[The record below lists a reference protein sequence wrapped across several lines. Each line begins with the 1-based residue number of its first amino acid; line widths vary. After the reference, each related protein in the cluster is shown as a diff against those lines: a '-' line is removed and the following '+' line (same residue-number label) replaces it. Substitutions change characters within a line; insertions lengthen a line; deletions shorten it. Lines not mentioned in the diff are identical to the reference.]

1 MNNWAYIYISVKNAN
16 TRIYICWKKIGHF
29 GHTPLINPVLVWVH
43 RRVRRCVRAFIE
55 NEVRTIE
62 KDIERW
68 LGNQLKKLGCIYMK
82 FVSPGNDGVPDR
94 IVVLPGGS
102 VIFIELKA
110 TTGKL
115 MANQRVQIS
124 RLRKQGA
131 IVFVLTGKLDAK
143 LFLDDIERVIHGLS
157 STRVPRDCYSADN

>member
-1 MNNWAYIYISVKNAN
+1 MGTSD
-16 TRIYICWKKIGHF
+16 
-29 GHTPLINPVLVWVH
+29 TPPPINPVMVWVH
-43 RRVRRCVRAFIE
+43 RRVRGCVRLLNE

-94 IVVLPGGS
+94 IVVLPGGA
-102 VIFIELKA
+102 VIFVELKA

-131 IVFVLTGKLDAK
+131 LVFVLTGKLDAK
-143 LFLDDIERVIHGLS
+143 LFVDDIERVIHGLS
-157 STRVPRDCYSADN
+157 STRVSRDCYSADN

>member
-1 MNNWAYIYISVKNAN
+1 MKPYFIWAEACC
-16 TRIYICWKKIGHF
+16 R
-29 GHTPLINPVLVWVH
+29 L
-43 RRVRRCVRAFIE
+43 FIE

-102 VIFIELKA
+102 VIFIELKS
-110 TTGKL
+110 TQGKL

-143 LFLDDIERVIHGLS
+143 LCVEDMERAIHGLS
-157 STRVPRDCYSADN
+157 SPRVSKHCNTTNH

>member
-1 MNNWAYIYISVKNAN
+1 MKPDFVWAEACC
-16 TRIYICWKKIGHF
+16 RF
-29 GHTPLINPVLVWVH
+29 
-43 RRVRRCVRAFIE
+43 FIE
-55 NEVRTIE
+55 NEVRTME

-68 LGNQLKKLGCIYMK
+68 LGNQLKKMGCIYMK

-94 IVVLPGGS
+94 IIIVPGGAA
-102 VIFIELKA
+102 VFVELKS

-131 IVFVLTGKLDAK
+131 LVFVITGKTDAE
-143 LFLDDIERVIHGLS
+143 LFVDDLKRVLYELS
-157 STRVPRDCYSADN
+157 TTRVSKHRHPADN

>member
-1 MNNWAYIYISVKNAN
+1 MFTKKNGNIGNTTPMKPYFIWAEACC
-16 TRIYICWKKIGHF
+16 R
-29 GHTPLINPVLVWVH
+29 L
-43 RRVRRCVRAFIE
+43 FIE

>member
-1 MNNWAYIYISVKNAN
+1 MKPDNMWAEACC
-16 TRIYICWKKIGHF
+16 R
-29 GHTPLINPVLVWVH
+29 L
-43 RRVRRCVRAFIE
+43 FIE
-55 NEVRTIE
+55 NEVRIIE

-94 IVVLPGGS
+94 IVVLPGGG

-115 MANQRVQIS
+115 RANQRVQIS

-131 IVFVLTGKLDAK
+131 LVFVLTGKRDAE
-143 LFLDDIERVIHGLS
+143 LFVDYIERVIHGLS
-157 STRVPRDCYSADN
+157 STRVPRDCNTTNH

>member
-1 MNNWAYIYISVKNAN
+1 MKPYFIWAEACC
-16 TRIYICWKKIGHF
+16 R
-29 GHTPLINPVLVWVH
+29 L
-43 RRVRRCVRAFIE
+43 FIE

-68 LGNQLKKLGCIYMK
+68 LGNQLKKRGCIYMK

-131 IVFVLTGKLDAK
+131 LVFVVTGMSDAK
-143 LFLDDIERVIHGLS
+143 LFVEDIEREIHGLS
-157 STRVPRDCYSADN
+157 SARVSKHCNTTNH

>member
-1 MNNWAYIYISVKNAN
+1 M
-16 TRIYICWKKIGHF
+16 
-29 GHTPLINPVLVWVH
+29 
-43 RRVRRCVRAFIE
+43 
-55 NEVRTIE
+55 RTIE

-68 LGNQLKKLGCIYMK
+68 LGNQLKKMGCIYMK

-94 IVVLPGGS
+94 IIVLPGGG
-102 VIFIELKA
+102 VIFVELKD

-131 IVFVLTGKLDAK
+131 LVFVVTGMSDAK
-143 LFLDDIERVIHGLS
+143 LFVEDIGRAIHGLS
-157 STRVPRDCYSADN
+157 SARVPKHCNTTNH

>member
-1 MNNWAYIYISVKNAN
+1 MKNAN
-16 TRIYICWKKIGHF
+16 TRIYIFWQKIGQI
-29 GHTPLINPVLVWVH
+29 GHTPPINPVNTWVC
-43 RRVRRCVRAFIE
+43 RRVRGCVQLFIE

-102 VIFIELKA
+102 VIFIELKE

-131 IVFVLTGKLDAK
+131 LVFVVTGKTDSE
-143 LFLDDIERVIHGLS
+143 LFVDDIRRAIHELS
-157 STRVPRDCYSADN
+157 STRLSKNCNPKNH

>member
-1 MNNWAYIYISVKNAN
+1 MKPYFIWDEACC
-16 TRIYICWKKIGHF
+16 R
-29 GHTPLINPVLVWVH
+29 L
-43 RRVRRCVRAFIE
+43 FIE

-68 LGNQLKKLGCIYMK
+68 LGNQLKNLGCIYMK

-131 IVFVLTGKLDAK
+131 LVFVVTGMSDAK
-143 LFLDDIERVIHGLS
+143 LFVEDIERAIHGLS
-157 STRVPRDCYSADN
+157 SARVSKHCNTTNH

>member
-1 MNNWAYIYISVKNAN
+1 MNNWVYIYKRKKRKYAYIYILEKNCAHR
-16 TRIYICWKKIGHF
+16 TH
-29 GHTPLINPVLVWVH
+29 PPPINPVLVRVH
-43 RRVRRCVRAFIE
+43 RRVRGRVQLLSE

-94 IVVLPGGS
+94 IVILPGGA
-102 VIFIELKA
+102 VIFVELKS
-110 TTGKL
+110 TQGKL

-131 IVFVLTGKLDAK
+131 LVFVVTGKLDAK
-143 LFLDDIERVIHGLS
+143 LFVDDIERVIHGLS

>member
-1 MNNWAYIYISVKNAN
+1 
-16 TRIYICWKKIGHF
+16 
-29 GHTPLINPVLVWVH
+29 
-43 RRVRRCVRAFIE
+43 
-55 NEVRTIE
+55 
-62 KDIERW
+62 
-68 LGNQLKKLGCIYMK
+68 MK

-94 IVVLPGGS
+94 IVVLPGGG

-131 IVFVLTGKLDAK
+131 LVFVLTGKRDAE
-143 LFLDDIERVIHGLS
+143 LFVYDIERVIHGLPS
-157 STRVPRDCYSADN
+157 ARVSKHCNTTDH

>member
-1 MNNWAYIYISVKNAN
+1 M
-16 TRIYICWKKIGHF
+16 
-29 GHTPLINPVLVWVH
+29 
-43 RRVRRCVRAFIE
+43 
-55 NEVRTIE
+55 E

-94 IVVLPGGS
+94 IIVLPGGS
-102 VIFIELKA
+102 VVFVELKY
-110 TTGKL
+110 TNGKL

-131 IVFVLTGKLDAK
+131 SVSVVTGKLGAT
-143 LFLDDIERVIHGLS
+143 LFVDDIRRAIYGLS
-157 STRVPRDCYSADN
+157 STRISKDSNSKNH

>member
-1 MNNWAYIYISVKNAN
+1 
-16 TRIYICWKKIGHF
+16 
-29 GHTPLINPVLVWVH
+29 
-43 RRVRRCVRAFIE
+43 
-55 NEVRTIE
+55 
-62 KDIERW
+62 
-68 LGNQLKKLGCIYMK
+68 MK

-131 IVFVLTGKLDAK
+131 LVFVITGMIEAK
-143 LFLDDIERVIHGLS
+143 LFIDDMERVIHELS
-157 STRVPRDCYSADN
+157 STRVSRNSYTTNH